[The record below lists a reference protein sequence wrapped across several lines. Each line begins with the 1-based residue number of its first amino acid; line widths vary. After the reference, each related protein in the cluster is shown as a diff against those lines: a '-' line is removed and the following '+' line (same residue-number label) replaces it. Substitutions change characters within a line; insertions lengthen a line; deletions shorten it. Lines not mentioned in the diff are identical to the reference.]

1 MVPFLCAIFSRFHEQ
16 KDIWTSLV
24 SVLSEVDCL
33 ISLAIAS
40 SCSDI
45 SMTRPEFVPEENG
58 APIFDV
64 KAMIHPCVRLSG
76 GKNFIPNDTFISPGE
91 GQGLLLV
98 TGPNMG
104 GKSTLLR

>member
-1 MVPFLCAIFSRFHEQ
+1 M
-16 KDIWTSLV
+16 

-40 SCSDI
+40 GCSDVP
-45 SMTRPEFVPEENG
+45 MTRPELIPEVDG
-58 APIFDV
+58 ASIFDI
-64 KAMIHPCVRLSG
+64 KAMVHPCVRLSG
-76 GKNFIPNDTFISPGE
+76 GKNFIPNDTLISPGE